1 MDLISWIMGFRL
13 RFLLGLALGLIA
25 APALCQNIPAGSA
38 TKEAEK
44 KTEQNPQAKTQNSKP
59 QIDTPHL
66 VLQQGHSGPITVT
79 VFAPGKSL
87 LATASL
93 DGTARLWDVKNGQ
106 LLAVCAHGA
115 PIARLAFARD
125 GQTFVTYGNGVTRFW
140 NASTGHLI
148 AKTTLAATHNAITNT
163 AFACDGNVVSTFV
176 YSGKAQVW
184 DMRTGSVKNTY
195 DWQGDN
201 IRRYGRPLT
210 FTPDGKAVLF
220 QREEQE
226 DADPGSETKR
236 RYKIVTFELVDMQTG
251 HSRMVLQPFEQRAEQ
266 GYNPVIV
273 FSPDGALMAQGG
285 EDGSAR
291 LWDLRAGK
299 LLLIL
304 RGSKLSGQR
313 LAFSPD
319 SKRLA
324 TADSQATQQIVGDVA
339 IWDTATGKR
348 LTTLPGKPNL
358 AVRALCF
365 ARSGQTLA
373 VAAPNPADRKS
384 GLQLWDVS
392 TGKAHTQIAL
402 SAEPGSLLF
411 SPDDALLI
419 AGDADGGVR
428 AWNPQTG
435 QTLAVFAPARQLTH
449 PTYSPDGSR
458 IAAVATN
465 GYLQLWDANTG
476 HLLDSFAT
484 NTDFKPDARY
494 LDTEPVFAPDGQA
507 IAYVVSHKG
516 AIEIYD
522 LKTRQRRPIY
532 TPGKPPANSSDNA
545 ANTNSANA
553 AAWAERLLFSP
564 DGKTLAFCA
573 NDGKT
578 RFVDLA
584 TGNLLASFDY
594 SFSGVALD
602 TNGEEGAQFT
612 PDGKSFLALRE
623 NNINIYDVS
632 SGQMRATISP
642 GRLQDGLRMTRDGT
656 LVAAMLDRE
665 VQVYEVE
672 TGMLK
677 FSVKVTDGE
686 YLFGAMISPNGG
698 KALTRG
704 SQRLRVWDVATGEA
718 ICTLEATAPSS
729 EILYPFYGFAPI
741 SMGFSESGK
750 YVGVRLPS
758 RQVVVWD
765 AQSGKQISQ
774 PTPEIMADFAPA
786 LRRPLG
792 VVGATLLVHDPRTG
806 SPLALLTAFP
816 ALTFGEEQAAL
827 DKPESAES
835 KALFVRPFAWLAQ
848 TPEGY
853 YDSSPDIAPFLRWN
867 SGGALSGAD
876 RYTSVYNL
884 PAQVQKTLRLELPPD
899 IKTSRD

>member
-1 MDLISWIMGFRL
+1 MRKRPILDLKFWILDCRL
-13 RFLLGLALGLIA
+13 RFLFCPALLLIA
-25 APALCQNIPAGSA
+25 APARCQNVFVSNAN
-38 TKEAEK
+38 KEV
-44 KTEQNPQAKTQNSKP
+44 EQNTQSKTQNPRS

-66 VLQQGHSGPITVT
+66 ILQQGHSGPITVT
-79 VFAPGKSL
+79 AFAPGKSL

-93 DGTARLWDVKNGQ
+93 DGTARLWDVKSGQ

-115 PIARLAFARD
+115 PISRLVFARD
-125 GQTFVTYGNGVTRFW
+125 GQTFVTYGNGVARFW
-140 NASTGHLI
+140 NASTGQMI
-148 AKTTLAATHNAITNT
+148 AKTTLAATRNAINNT

-184 DMRTGSVKNTY
+184 DMRTGAVRNTY
-195 DWQGDN
+195 DWQGDS

-226 DADPGSETKR
+226 DADPNGEPKR
-236 RYKIVTFELVDMQTG
+236 RYKIVTFELADTQTG
-251 HSRMVLQPFEQRAEQ
+251 QSKIILQPFEQRAEQ
-266 GYNPVIV
+266 GYNPVIL

-291 LWDLRAGK
+291 LWNLRAGK
-299 LLLIL
+299 LLPIL
-304 RGSKLSGQR
+304 RGSKLPVQR

-324 TADSQATQQIVGDVA
+324 TAGSQATQQIVGDVA
-339 IWDTATGKR
+339 IWDTTTGKR
-348 LTTLPGKPNL
+348 LTTLPGKPDV

-384 GLQLWDVS
+384 GLQLWDVG
-392 TGKAHTQIAL
+392 TGKVRAQIAM
-402 SAEPGSLLF
+402 SGEPDSLLF

-419 AGDADGGVR
+419 AGDADGALR

-435 QTLAVFAPARQLTH
+435 QTLATFAPARQLTH
-449 PTYSPDGSR
+449 PTYSPDGTR

-476 HLLDSFAT
+476 HLLDCFAT
-484 NTDFKPDARY
+484 NTDFKPDARS

-516 AIEIYD
+516 AVEIYD
-522 LKTRQRRPIY
+522 LKTRQRRQIY
-532 TPGKPPANSSDNA
+532 TPDKNPA
-545 ANTNSANA
+545 TNSNNSM
-553 AAWAERLLFSP
+553 AWAERVVFSP

-578 RFVDLA
+578 RFVDIV
-584 TGNLLASFDY
+584 TGNALAAFDY
-594 SFSGVALD
+594 SFSGFALNN
-602 TNGEEGAQFT
+602 NGEQGAQFT

-623 NNINIYDVS
+623 SNINIYDVP
-632 SGQMRATISP
+632 SGQVRATISP
-642 GRLQDGLRMTRDGT
+642 GRFQDGIRMTRDGA

-665 VQVYEVE
+665 VQIYEVE

-677 FSVKVTDGE
+677 SAVKVTDGE
-686 YLFGAMISPNGG
+686 YLFSAMISPNGG
-698 KALTRG
+698 KVLTRG
-704 SQRLRVWDVATGEA
+704 SQRLRVWDTVTGEA
-718 ICTLEATAPSS
+718 VCTLETTAPSS

-758 RQVVVWD
+758 RQMVVWD
-765 AQSGKQISQ
+765 AESGKQINL
-774 PTPEIMADFAPA
+774 PTPEVMADFAPL

-792 VVGATLLVHDPRTG
+792 VVGASLIVHDPRTG
-806 SPLALLTAFP
+806 SPLALLTSFP
-816 ALTFGEEQAAL
+816 ALTFAEQQSLL

-835 KALFVRPFAWLAQ
+835 KALIARPFAWLAQ
-848 TPEGY
+848 ASGGY
-853 YDSSPDIAPFLRWN
+853 YDGSPGITAFLRWN
-867 SGGALSGAD
+867 SGGALSEAD
-876 RYTSVYNL
+876 RYASVYNL

-899 IKTSRD
+899 AKLGRE